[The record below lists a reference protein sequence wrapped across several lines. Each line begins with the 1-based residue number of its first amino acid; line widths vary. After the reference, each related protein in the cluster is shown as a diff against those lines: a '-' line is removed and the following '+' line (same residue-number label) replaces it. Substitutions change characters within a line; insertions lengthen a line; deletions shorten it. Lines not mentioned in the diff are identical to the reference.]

1 MDVKK
6 ELARVG
12 RMGAIFDEI
21 FLVLAE
27 PLPPDGSE
35 ELEGRLNRFREL
47 VEELTKESRKGRKAR
62 GRKARQT

>member
-12 RMGAIFDEI
+12 RMGSIFDEMR
-21 FLVLAE
+21 LVLAE

-35 ELEGRLNRFREL
+35 ELDG
-47 VEELTKESRKGRKAR
+47 G
-62 GRKARQT
+62 

>member
-1 MDVKK
+1 
-6 ELARVG
+6 
-12 RMGAIFDEI
+12 MGAIFDEI